1 MNTSLIITVIATD
14 RPGLVN
20 EISEVLRSHNANW
33 MESRMIR
40 LAGHFSG
47 LLQLSVANDHVAAL
61 TKSLQDMQ
69 TDVLHI
75 QVKKNGANEAD
86 AVNAELIK
94 LEILGQDRPGIVEDI
109 TRKLATLGVNIE
121 EMLSEQRVASMSNEI
136 LFFAELSLRVPEGV
150 QVEEI
155 QDALEAMSDQL
166 MVDLNFS

>member
-40 LAGHFSG
+40 LAGQFSG
-47 LLQLSVANDHVAAL
+47 LLQLSVANDHIAAL

-69 TDVLHI
+69 TDDLHI
-75 QVKKNGANEAD
+75 QIKKNGDNEA
-86 AVNAELIK
+86 AITNAAPLK

-136 LFFAELSLRVPEGV
+136 LFFAELSLHVPEGV
-150 QVEEI
+150 QIEEI
-155 QDALEAMSDQL
+155 QDTLEAMSDQL